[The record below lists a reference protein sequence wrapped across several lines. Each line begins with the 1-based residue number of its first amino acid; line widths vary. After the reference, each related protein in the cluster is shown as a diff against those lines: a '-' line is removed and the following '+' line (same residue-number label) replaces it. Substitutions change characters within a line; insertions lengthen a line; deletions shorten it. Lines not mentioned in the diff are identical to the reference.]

1 MPKDEWGVKR
11 ICPTCSTR
19 FYDLRTDPMT
29 CPNCGAT
36 FTAREPDRR
45 QGQGDPAREGQ
56 AGAVDIEDL
65 PEIEADEDPIETD
78 DDLDD
83 EILEDEEDNVDL
95 DEIAD
100 VALRRGRELIRR
112 APAFCP

>member
-19 FYDLRTDPMT
+19 FYDLRHDPMT

-36 FTAREPDRR
+36 FTIESLTAVKPKTHRPEKLKPEP
-45 QGQGDPAREGQ
+45 A
-56 AGAVDIEDL
+56 DIEDL
-65 PEIEADEDPIETD
+65 PEIEAEEDDEVIEAG

-83 EILEDEEDNVDL
+83 EILEDEEDSVDL
-95 DEIAD
+95 EEIAD
-100 VALRRGRELIRR
+100 VSPNEEES
-112 APAFCP
+112 

>member
-11 ICPTCSTR
+11 ACPTCSTR

-36 FTAREPDRR
+36 FTIESLTAVKAKALRPEKAKPEP
-45 QGQGDPAREGQ
+45 
-56 AGAVDIEDL
+56 VDLEDL
-65 PEIEADEDPIETD
+65 PEIDADEEAIETD

-95 DEIAD
+95 DDIAD
-100 VALRRGRELIRR
+100 VPSDEEES
-112 APAFCP
+112 

>member
-36 FTAREPDRR
+36 FTLESLTAVKAKALRPEKVKPEP
-45 QGQGDPAREGQ
+45 
-56 AGAVDIEDL
+56 VDIEDL
-65 PEIEADEDPIETD
+65 PEIDADDDVIEAD

-95 DEIAD
+95 EEIAD
-100 VALRRGRELIRR
+100 VAPDEEES
-112 APAFCP
+112 

>member
-11 ICPTCSTR
+11 VCPTCSTR

-36 FTAREPDRR
+36 FTIESLTAVKAKALRPEKAKPEP
-45 QGQGDPAREGQ
+45 
-56 AGAVDIEDL
+56 VDLEDL
-65 PEIEADEDPIETD
+65 PEIDADDEAIETD

-95 DEIAD
+95 EEIAD
-100 VALRRGRELIRR
+100 VASDEEEG
-112 APAFCP
+112 

>member
-11 ICPTCSTR
+11 VCPTCSTR

-36 FTAREPDRR
+36 FTIESLTAVKAKALRPEKVKPEP
-45 QGQGDPAREGQ
+45 
-56 AGAVDIEDL
+56 VDLEDL
-65 PEIEADEDPIETD
+65 PEIETDDEALETD

-100 VALRRGRELIRR
+100 VPSDEEEG
-112 APAFCP
+112 

>member
-11 ICPTCSTR
+11 LCPSCSTR
-19 FYDLRTDPMT
+19 FYDLQHDPMT

-36 FTAREPDRR
+36 FTVDSLTAAKAKVVRPEKVKPEP
-45 QGQGDPAREGQ
+45 A
-56 AGAVDIEDL
+56 DIEEL
-65 PEIEADEDPIETD
+65 PGIDADDDEVIEAD

-100 VALRRGRELIRR
+100 VASDEEES
-112 APAFCP
+112 